1 MPFLSSAAEDL
12 CSTPQGRQPDVGISL
27 DVSFDHVPKKKEPE
41 IAHVAVV
48 RKRDE
53 RQKLKGHS
61 CRDCYE
67 VGMEIFSHTGQEFLQ
82 LSLIVFYPGLLSQ
95 PRL

>member
-1 MPFLSSAAEDL
+1 MYKVDL
-12 CSTPQGRQPDVGISL
+12 FDFVALLEPEERSQQEGRQPGII
-27 DVSFDHVPKKKEPE
+27 DDHDISFDHVPKKKEPE

-61 CRDCYE
+61 CRECYQ
-67 VGMEIFSHTGQEFLQ
+67 VSHIAGQVRN
-82 LSLIVFYPGLLSQ
+82 I
-95 PRL
+95 